1 MQTIIKHGRNAY
13 VKYKCRCEICRQET
27 LDYKR
32 QYRVRKGKVP
42 RRLDAEPLIARLER
56 DERLAALDSTTISKW
71 RHGGIDVFAADRWSI
86 RLGYHPLE
94 IWGQDF
100 YVGVAEMD
108 YDYE

>member
-1 MQTIIKHGRNAY
+1 MQTIVKHGRNAY
-13 VKYKCRCEICRQET
+13 VKYKCRCEICCQET
-27 LDYKR
+27 LEYKR
-32 QYRVRKGKVP
+32 GYRARKGKVS
-42 RRLDAEPLIARLER
+42 RRLDSAPFIARLER
-56 DERLAALDSTTISKW
+56 DERLAAVDPTFVSKW
-71 RHGGIDVFAADRWSI
+71 RRNGIDVWAADRWSI